1 MPSPYQQGIDIA
13 PPGDDDPD
21 YREVDVVGFR
31 ENDNQFVFM
40 VRQWLVNWL
49 EVLVLFLSKHNSFW
63 SPIPLFLNTF

>member
-31 ENDNQFVFM
+31 EMITNLYL
-40 VRQWLVNWL
+40 WLD
-49 EVLVLFLSKHNSFW
+49 SD
-63 SPIPLFLNTF
+63 